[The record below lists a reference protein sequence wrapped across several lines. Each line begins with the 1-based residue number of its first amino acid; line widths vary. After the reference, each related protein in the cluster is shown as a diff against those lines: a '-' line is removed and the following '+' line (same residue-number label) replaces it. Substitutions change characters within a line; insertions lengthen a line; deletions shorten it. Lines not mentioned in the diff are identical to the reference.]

1 MKLKKIVKDKGL
13 EPIVVGNGKKIVQ
26 QLPQANAE
34 IMQGQKVILMTDGD
48 MTAPDMVTWS
58 KDDALKVSEIT
69 GIPFEFSGK
78 GYVKSQSVSAG
89 SVINS
94 ETKMKITL
102 APPEEI
108 SAFNQNHDQDTAE
121 KNKKATD
128 IQENAGIGDLLN

>member
-1 MKLKKIVKDKGL
+1 VPVLAGKKVDEAKKIVKDKGL

-69 GIPFEFSGK
+69 GIPFEF
-78 GYVKSQSVSAG
+78 
-89 SVINS
+89 
-94 ETKMKITL
+94 
-102 APPEEI
+102 
-108 SAFNQNHDQDTAE
+108 
-121 KNKKATD
+121 
-128 IQENAGIGDLLN
+128 